1 MVALLVR
8 YFSRLRFPWLFAL
21 TAVLLAI
28 HALIPDP
35 VPFVDEL
42 VTALLALLF
51 ASWRK
56 SRTES

>member
-1 MVALLVR
+1 
-8 YFSRLRFPWLFAL
+8 L
-21 TAVLLAI
+21 TALLLAI
-28 HALIPDP
+28 NALIPDP